1 MAYLDGKTI
10 AVTGAGR
17 GIGRCVALACAAA
30 GANVVV
36 NDYGVSIDGNE
47 PDSEIANA
55 VVAEITA
62 AGGNAIAVADSVT
75 TMEGGARIVQSAVD
89 TYGTIDGVVC
99 VAGILRERMLFNMSD
114 EEWDDVIRVHLRG
127 TFSLFRPASA
137 VMRKQGSGSLISF
150 TSGVWALGS
159 VAQANYAAA
168 KAGMIGLART
178 LARELGADGVTVN
191 VVAPG
196 MVRTEMTRAL
206 PADRLDAARDETLLG
221 RLAEA
226 DDVAQVVTFLCSAAA
241 RHVTGAVLP
250 VDGGQSL

>member
-1 MAYLDGKTI
+1 VITVDTGLDGCS
-10 AVTGAGR
+10 ALVTGAAR
-17 GIGRCVALACAAA
+17 GIGAAIALGLGREGCRVAL
-30 GANVVV
+30 V
-36 NDYGVSIDGNE
+36 DRS
-47 PDSEIANA
+47 
-55 VVAEITA
+55 AEGLAETGRA
-62 AGGNAIAVADSVT
+62 LASLDAPSLEYVADVRELEEARSV
-75 TMEGGARIVQSAVD
+75 VK
-89 TYGTIDGVVC
+89 GVVEAFGALDILVC
-99 VAGILRERMLFNMSD
+99 NAGITRDRISWRMSE
-114 EEWDDVIRVHLRG
+114 EEWDDVLDVNLKGFFTYARAAAPALRASGRGRIVAVSSINGLRG
-127 TFSLFRPASA
+127 KP
-137 VMRKQGSGSLISF
+137 G
-150 TSGVWALGS
+150 
-159 VAQANYAAA
+159 QANYAAA